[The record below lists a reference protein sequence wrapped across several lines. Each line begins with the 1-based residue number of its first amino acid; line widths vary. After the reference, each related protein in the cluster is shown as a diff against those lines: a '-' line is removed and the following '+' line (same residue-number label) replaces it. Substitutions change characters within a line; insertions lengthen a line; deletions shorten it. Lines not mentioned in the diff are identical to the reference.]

1 MNIPFLTDNF
11 YPESNAPAKRT
22 LEHCKEWSR
31 QKHNITIITGVPNF
45 PKGKVFDGYKNKIYQ
60 SEIIY
65 DLKIKRVWTFISSN
79 EGFFLRIFDYISFLI
94 SSFFCGIFSKKHDI
108 IIATSPQF
116 FTLLSG
122 YFISLIRRT
131 SLVLEIRDLWPES
144 IVTVGAMSDKS
155 MAIKVLKKIS
165 LFLYKK
171 SDLIICVT
179 KSFKKDLISRG
190 INHKK
195 IKVVENGFDLTKNL
209 KPSLSIKEVEKKFK
223 LSQNKFYVSFIGTIG
238 MAHGLEIVLNAA
250 LKVNDNVEFLIIGE
264 GAKKTFL
271 KNEVKKRKIK
281 NIKFI
286 DNLNWQEIVNINQL
300 INIHLVHLKKD
311 AEFKKVIPSKI
322 FESMALKKPII
333 MGVDGESREIVNNAE
348 CAFNI
353 EPENFNELVN
363 IINTARA
370 DYTSLENMGEKGYN
384 FLKKNFSRKILSNKM
399 IKYLESV
406 INY

>member
-1 MNIPFLTDNF
+1 MKILFLTDNF
-11 YPESNAPAKRT
+11 YPETNAPAKRT
-22 LEHCKEWSR
+22 FEHCKEWNKQGHS
-31 QKHNITIITGVPNF
+31 ITIITGVPNF
-45 PKGKVFDGYKNKIYQ
+45 PKGKVFHGYKNKIYQ
-60 SEIIY
+60 SENINN
-65 DLKIKRVWTFISSN
+65 LKVKRVWTFISTN
-79 EGFFLRIFDYISFLI
+79 EGFFLRILDYISFMI
-94 SSFFCGIFSKKHDI
+94 SSLFCGFFINRHDI

-116 FTLLSG
+116 FTLISG
-122 YFISLIRRT
+122 YLISIIKRT
-131 SLVLEIRDLWPES
+131 PLVLEIRDLWPES
-144 IVTVGAMSDKS
+144 IVSVGAMSDKS
-155 MAIKVLKKIS
+155 MVIKVLKKIS

-190 INHKK
+190 VNHKK

-223 LSQNKFYVSFIGTIG
+223 ISQNKFYVSFIGTIG

-250 LKVNDNVEFLIIGE
+250 FKVNDNVEFLIIGE

-271 KNEVKKRKIK
+271 INEVKKRKIK

-311 AEFKKVIPSKI
+311 DEFKKVIPSKI

-333 MGVDGESREIVNNAE
+333 MGVDGESREIVNNAG

-363 IINTARA
+363 IINTART
-370 DYTSLENMGEKGYN
+370 DHTSLESMGENGYN

-399 IKYLESV
+399 MKYLKCV

>member
-1 MNIPFLTDNF
+1 MNILFLTDNF

>member
-1 MNIPFLTDNF
+1 MNILFLTDNF

-223 LSQNKFYVSFIGTIG
+223 LSRNKFYVSFIGTIG

-311 AEFKKVIPSKI
+311 VEFKKVIPSKI

>member
-1 MNIPFLTDNF
+1 MNILFLTDNF

-300 INIHLVHLKKD
+300 INIHLVHLK
-311 AEFKKVIPSKI
+311 I